1 MDPNLISKLEAIIKQ
16 KQELETRISDP
27 TIASKPQ
34 EMTKLAKTLAELN
47 PIAAKYQLY
56 QTIEQEKKDTQ
67 LLLND
72 SDKSMVELA
81 KSELPVLEEKLAKLD
96 RELREALLPKDPNDE
111 KNIIVEIRAG
121 TGGEE
126 ASLFAGDLFR
136 MYGKYA
142 EKVGWKIEI
151 IDSSQSDL
159 GGFKEI
165 IFSVEGKKVYSR
177 LKYEQGV
184 HRVQRI
190 PVTEASGRI
199 HTSTVTVAVMPEA
212 EEIELEIKPEEIR
225 VDVCCSGGP
234 GGQGV
239 NTTYSAVQITH
250 IPTGLVVRCQ
260 DERSQIKN
268 KAKAMKVLRARLL
281 DKMQQEQH
289 QQITEARRSQIGSG
303 ERSEKIRT
311 YNYPQ
316 NRITDHR
323 IGESWHKLEVIL
335 GGELDEVIDA
345 LSAHDTKSQLASLA
359 A

>member
-1 MDPNLISKLEAIIKQ
+1 MDKNLISKLETIIRQ
-16 KQELETRISDP
+16 KTEFETQLSDP
-27 TIASKPQ
+27 TISSKPQ
-34 EMTKLAKTLAELN
+34 ELMRISKTLSDLN
-47 PIAAKYQLY
+47 PIAINYQIY
-56 QTIEQEKKDTQ
+56 QAVEQEIKDTR

-72 SDKSMVELA
+72 SDKAMVDLA
-81 KSELPVLEEKLAKLD
+81 KSELPALEEKIAKL
-96 RELREALLPKDPNDE
+96 EQGLKEALVPKDPKDE

-121 TGGEE
+121 TGGME
-126 ASLFAGDLFR
+126 AALFAGDLFR

-142 EKVGWKIEI
+142 EKKGWKL
-151 IDSSQSDL
+151 DLVDASQGDL

-165 IFSVEGKKVYSR
+165 IFSVEGNRVYSR
-177 LKYEQGV
+177 LKFEQGV

-199 HTSTVTVAVMPEA
+199 HTSTVTVAVLPEV
-212 EEIELEIKPEEIR
+212 EEIELEIKPDELRI
-225 VDVCCSGGP
+225 DVCCSSGP

-250 IPTGLVVRCQ
+250 LPTGMVVRCQ

-289 QQITEARRSQIGSG
+289 QQVTEARRLQIGSG

-323 IGESWHKLEVIL
+323 MGVSWHKLEIIL
-335 GGELDEVIDA
+335 AGELDEVVDA
-345 LSAHDTKSQLASLA
+345 LLAHDTQSQLATLA

>member
-1 MDPNLISKLEAIIKQ
+1 METKLASKLDSIVKQ
-16 KQELETRISDP
+16 KTELETKLSDP
-27 TIASKPQ
+27 AISSNPQ
-34 EMTKLAKTLAELN
+34 EITRIGKTLSELN
-47 PIAAKYQLY
+47 PIAYNY
-56 QTIEQEKKDTQ
+56 QTYQSLAQEKKDTE
-67 LLLND
+67 LLLSD
-72 SDKSMVELA
+72 SDKALAELA
-81 KSELPVLEEKLAKLD
+81 KSELPALEEKLAKL
-96 RELREALLPKDPNDE
+96 EQQLKEALLPKDPKDE

-126 ASLFAGDLFR
+126 ASLFAGELFR

-142 EKVGWKIEI
+142 EKQNWKLEI
-151 IDSSQSDL
+151 IDGNQSDL

-165 IFSVEGKKVYSR
+165 IFSVEGKRVYSK

-184 HRVQRI
+184 HRVQRV
-190 PVTEASGRI
+190 PATEANGRI

-212 EEIELEIKPEEIR
+212 EEIELEIKPEDLR
-225 VDVCCSGGP
+225 VDVCCSSGP

-250 IPTGLVVRCQ
+250 LPTGLVVRCQ

-268 KAKAMKVLRARLL
+268 KARAMKVLRARLL

-289 QQITEARRSQIGSG
+289 RQISEARRLQIGSG

-323 IGESWHKLEVIL
+323 IGTSWHNLETIL
-335 GGELDEVIDA
+335 AGEIDDVIDS
-345 LSAHDTKSQLASLA
+345 LTSHETQSQLASLSV
-359 A
+359 